1 MGSKPNK
8 TNPPPG
14 QGTTLTHAA
23 AARPSVPQS
32 LWARISIA
40 LAAFTVYVLAFLPL
54 SGLLGSSAA
63 ALAALPVL
71 AAGWL
76 LGTRG
81 GLLAGVLTIPLNTL
95 LLNLA
100 GYPGWDVLVRQGG
113 GPGTLALILIGL
125 GVGRLHDLS
134 ERLTLELAR
143 RQKAESL
150 LQENEASLRATL
162 ANAPIVLWALDRNG
176 VFTLSEGK
184 GLAALGREPGQA
196 VGQSVIDV
204 YRDAPQILEDNRRA
218 LAGEAFTSRV
228 EIRGVTLESHYSP
241 VRTPDG
247 EIVGAIGVA
256 TDITEYRRMAD
267 ALRESEA
274 RYRGLFEDSPI
285 SLWEED
291 FSAVKQRLEALGR
304 KGVTDFRAY
313 LQSHLDVVA
322 ECARLVKITNV
333 NRATL
338 KLFRA
343 TSKAELFHNLDRVF
357 SPESYGAFVEELV
370 NIAAGRTEF
379 QWEGTNRTLA
389 GDRLDVSLGWSAV
402 PGYEGSLSRVIISL
416 MDITERKRAEVERDR
431 QAGELSALYRASG
444 HLLDIADPQRLAR
457 QVAQAVT
464 GEFALVDCGV
474 MLIAESGTELKLVAR
489 AGDYRVAT
497 TSELLLSGP
506 GLTVAAARTGEMTY
520 AADVSADPRYLAKDS
535 RTRSELVVPLRAG
548 SRTVG
553 VLDLQSPEPD
563 AFDRRARRILGVFAE
578 RAGLALENAH
588 LFQEI
593 RQRAVELD
601 VMVKISSALRTAQT
615 RAEML
620 PVLLDQLLVLLKA
633 DGAALGICSPSNG
646 ETVYELGRGGL
657 LNSTDLH
664 IPAGEGISG
673 QVIATGEIYL
683 NNDIRTD
690 PHIYRPEL
698 FGDIRALVCVPL
710 IVQDQTSGVLLVGRK
725 TDFTKPEVSLLTAIA
740 DMAANALR
748 RATLHEQTEQH
759 LQRLA
764 ALHTIDAAINA
775 SLDSRVTLD
784 VLLDQVITQLQVDA
798 AAILLLN
805 PLTQVLDYAA
815 GRGFRNPATQHIPQR
830 LGEGETGRAALER
843 RIIAIPDLRESPKA
857 RARTGLLITEGF
869 ISYYAVPLIAKGQVT
884 GVLEIFHRTPVSADP
899 EWLDF
904 LNTLAEQAA
913 IAVDNALLFDSLQRS
928 NQDLALAYDATI
940 EGWSRAL
947 DLRDKETEGHTQ
959 RVTELTERLARATG
973 VINEQLI
980 HIRRGALLHDIGKMG
995 VPDSILLKPGALT
1008 DAEWVIMRKHPA
1020 YAYDMLSPIAYLR
1033 PALYIPFCHHE
1044 KWDGTGYPQ
1053 GLQGEQIPHA
1063 ARLFAVV
1070 DVWDALRSDRPYRPA
1085 WSADKVREYIRE
1097 QTGRHFD
1104 PKVVAAFWA
1113 LGLGDE

>member
-1 MGSKPNK
+1 MDGKPNK

-14 QGTTLTHAA
+14 QGVTLTHIAA
-23 AARPSVPQS
+23 ATQSAPQS
-32 LWARISIA
+32 SWARISIA
-40 LAAFTVYVLAFLPL
+40 LAAFAVYGLAFRPL

-63 ALAALPVL
+63 ALSALPVL

-76 LGTRG
+76 LGTGG
-81 GLLAGVLTIPLNTL
+81 GLLAGVLTIPLNTF

-113 GPGTLALILIGL
+113 APGRLALILIGL
-125 GVGRLHDLS
+125 AVGRLHDLS

-143 RQKAESL
+143 RQQAESL
-150 LQENEASLRATL
+150 LQENEARLRATL

-184 GLAALGREPGQA
+184 GLAALGRKPGQA
-196 VGQSVIDV
+196 VGQSVFDL
-204 YRDAPQILEDNRRA
+204 YREVPEILEGSRRA

-228 EIRGVTLESHYSP
+228 EVRGVTFESYHSP

-256 TDITEYRRMAD
+256 TDITESRRVED

-274 RYRGLFEDSPI
+274 RYRGLFEESPI

-291 FSAVKQRLEALGR
+291 FSEVKQRLEALR
-304 KGVTDFRAY
+304 RHGVTDFRAY
-313 LQSHLDVVA
+313 LQSQPAVVA
-322 ECARLVKITNV
+322 DCARLVKITNV
-333 NRATL
+333 NHATL

-343 TSKAELFHNLDRVF
+343 TSQAELFHNLDLVF
-357 SPESYGAFVEELV
+357 SEESYGDFVEELV
-370 NIAAGRTEF
+370 NIAEGRTEF
-379 QWEGTNRTLA
+379 RWEGINRTLA
-389 GDRLDVSLGWSAV
+389 GNRLNVSLAWSAV

-416 MDITERKRAEVERDR
+416 MDITERKQAEAQRDR
-431 QAGELSALYRASG
+431 QAGELAVLYRASG
-444 HLLDIADPQRLAR
+444 HLL
-457 QVAQAVT
+457 
-464 GEFALVDCGV
+464 
-474 MLIAESGTELKLVAR
+474 
-489 AGDYRVAT
+489 
-497 TSELLLSGP
+497 
-506 GLTVAAARTGEMTY
+506 
-520 AADVSADPRYLAKDS
+520 
-535 RTRSELVVPLRAG
+535 
-548 SRTVG
+548 
-553 VLDLQSPEPD
+553 
-563 AFDRRARRILGVFAE
+563 
-578 RAGLALENAH
+578 
-588 LFQEI
+588 
-593 RQRAVELD
+593 
-601 VMVKISSALRTAQT
+601 
-615 RAEML
+615 
-620 PVLLDQLLVLLKA
+620 
-633 DGAALGICSPSNG
+633 
-646 ETVYELGRGGL
+646 
-657 LNSTDLH
+657 
-664 IPAGEGISG
+664 
-673 QVIATGEIYL
+673 
-683 NNDIRTD
+683 
-690 PHIYRPEL
+690 
-698 FGDIRALVCVPL
+698 GDIRALVCVPL
-710 IVQDQTSGVLLVGRK
+710 IVQEQTSGVLLVGRK

-740 DMAANALR
+740 DMAANALH

-815 GRGFRNPATQHIPQR
+815 GRGFRNPATQHTQQR

-857 RARTGLLITEGF
+857 RARTGLLIAEGF
-869 ISYYAVPLIAKGQVT
+869 VSYYAVPLIAKGQVK
-884 GVLEIFHRTPVSADP
+884 GVLEIYQRTPLSADP

-904 LNTLAEQAA
+904 LRTLAEQAA

-928 NQDLALAYDATI
+928 TQDLSLAYDATI

-947 DLRDKETEGHTQ
+947 GLRDKETEGYTQ
-959 RVTELTERLARATG
+959 RVTEITERLARAMG
-973 VINEQLI
+973 VSDAHLI

-995 VPDSILLKPGALT
+995 VPDSILLKPGGCR
-1008 DAEWVIMRKHPA
+1008 MRNGVSCASTPRMPMTC
-1020 YAYDMLSPIAYLR
+1020 YRRSPTCGWRSIF
-1033 PALYIPFCHHE
+1033 PFCHHE

-1053 GLQGEQIPHA
+1053 GLQGERIPLA

-1070 DVWDALRSDRPYRPA
+1070 DVWDAPRSDRPYRPA
-1085 WSADKVREYIRE
+1085 WSAKTVREYIRE

>member
-1 MGSKPNK
+1 MDSKPNK
-8 TNPPPG
+8 TSPPPD
-14 QGTTLTHAA
+14 QAAMLTHAA
-23 AARPSVPQS
+23 AARPSFPHPR
-32 LWARISIA
+32 WARRAPA
-40 LAAFTVYVLAFLPL
+40 LAAFGVYVLAFFPL
-54 SGLLGSSAA
+54 DGLVGPSAG
-63 ALAALPVL
+63 ALATLPVL
-71 AAGWL
+71 VAGWL

-81 GLLAGVLTIPLNTL
+81 GLLAGVFTIPLNTF

-100 GYPGWDVLVRQGG
+100 GYSGWDMLIRQGG
-113 GPGTLALILIGL
+113 GPGTPALILIGL

-134 ERLTLELAR
+134 ERLKLELAQR
-143 RQKAESL
+143 RQAESL
-150 LQENEASLRATL
+150 LQENEARLRAIL
-162 ANAPIVLWALDRNG
+162 ANAPIVLWTLDRNG
-176 VFTLSEGK
+176 VFTMSEGK

-196 VGQSVIDV
+196 VGQSVFDL
-204 YRDAPQILEDNRRA
+204 YRDVPQILEGSRRA
-218 LAGEAFTSRV
+218 LAGEAFTTRV
-228 EIRGVTLESHYSP
+228 EVRGVTFESYHSP

-256 TDITEYRRMAD
+256 TDITESRRVEE

-291 FSAVKQRLEALGR
+291 FSAVKQRLDALSR
-304 KGVTDFRAY
+304 KAVTDFRSY
-313 LQSHLDVVA
+313 LQSHPDVVA

-333 NRATL
+333 NQATL

-343 TSKAELFHNLDRVF
+343 TSKAELFHNLDRIF
-357 SPESYGAFVEELV
+357 SQESYGAFAAELV

-379 QWEGTNRTLA
+379 QREGINRTLA

-402 PGYEGSLSRVIISL
+402 PGYEDSLSKVIISL
-416 MDITERKRAEVERDR
+416 MDITERKRAEAERDR
-431 QAGELSALYRASG
+431 QAAELSVLYRASG
-444 HLLDIADPQRLAR
+444 YLLDVADPHRLAR
-457 QVAQAVT
+457 QVAQTVT
-464 GEFALVDCGV
+464 REFALVDCGV
-474 MLIAESGTELKLVAR
+474 MLIDESGTALQRVAR
-489 AGDYRVAT
+489 AGDYQVTA
-497 TSELLLSGP
+497 SSDLLLSGP
-506 GLTVAAARTGEMTY
+506 GLTVAAVRSGETIY
-520 AADVSADPRYLAKDS
+520 ATDVSADPRYLANDS
-535 RTRSELVVPLRAG
+535 RTRSELVIPLRAG
-548 SRTVG
+548 NRTFG
-553 VLDLQSPEPD
+553 VLDLQSPEPN
-563 AFDRRARRILGVFAE
+563 AFDERARRILGVFAE

-588 LFQEI
+588 MFQEI
-593 RQRAVELD
+593 RQRAMELD

-633 DGAALGICSPSNG
+633 DGAALGMRSPTSG
-646 ETVYELGRGGL
+646 ETVFELGRGGL
-657 LNSTDLH
+657 LNSTGLR

-673 QVIATGEIYL
+673 QVMATGEPYL

-690 PHIYRPEL
+690 PHLYRPDRL
-698 FGDIRALVCVPL
+698 GDIRALVCVPL
-710 IVQDQTSGVLLVGRK
+710 IVQEQTSGVLLVGRK
-725 TDFTKPEVSLLTAIA
+725 TDFTNAEVSLLTAIA

-748 RATLHEQTEQH
+748 RASLHEQTEQH

-805 PLTQVLDYAA
+805 PLNQVLDYAA
-815 GRGFRNPATQHIPQR
+815 GRGFHNPVIQHTSQR

-843 RIIAIPDLRESPKA
+843 RIIVIPDLRESPKA

-899 EWLDF
+899 EWQDF
-904 LNTLAEQAA
+904 LRTLAEQAA

-928 NQDLALAYDATI
+928 NQDLSLAYDATI

-959 RVTELTERLARATG
+959 RVTEITERLARAMG
-973 VINEQLI
+973 VSEAQLI

-995 VPDSILLKPGALT
+995 VPDSILLKPGPLT
-1008 DAEWVIMRKHPA
+1008 DAEWVIMRKHPQ
-1020 YAYDMLSPIAYLR
+1020 YAYDMLAPIAYLR
-1033 PALYIPFCHHE
+1033 PALDVPYCHHE
-1044 KWDGTGYPQ
+1044 KWDGTGYPR
-1053 GLQGEQIPHA
+1053 GLQGEQIPLA

-1085 WSADKVREYIRE
+1085 WSAEKVREYIRE
-1097 QTGRHFD
+1097 QTGRHFG